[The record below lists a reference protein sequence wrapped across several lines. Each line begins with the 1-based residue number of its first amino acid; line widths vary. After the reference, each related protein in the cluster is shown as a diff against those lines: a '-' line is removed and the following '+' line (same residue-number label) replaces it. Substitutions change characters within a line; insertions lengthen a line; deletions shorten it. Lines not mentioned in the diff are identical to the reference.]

1 MALRNHPA
9 CIGNDYDT
17 LLSGEI
23 VTSAACWIS
32 SSLPTIVVRVLIWI
46 ILTEPD
52 REIAGCCVDATGLRE
67 VFSERW
73 KPHSIG
79 TDWLRIN
86 RLRLRCFGFRKRKT
100 LLHLTVG
107 GVCWPYGAD
116 DAFECHRKQHG

>member
-1 MALRNHPA
+1 MSLRNHPA

-32 SSLPTIVVRVLIWI
+32 SSLPTIVVRVLLWI

-73 KPHSIG
+73 KPHSIE
-79 TDWLRIN
+79 TKWRRIN
-86 RLRLRCFGFRKRKT
+86 RLRLRCFRFRECKKI
-100 LLHLTVG
+100 LH
-107 GVCWPYGAD
+107 
-116 DAFECHRKQHG
+116 

>member
-1 MALRNHPA
+1 MSLRNHPA

-32 SSLPTIVVRVLIWI
+32 SSLPTIVVRVLLWI

-52 REIAGCCVDATGLRE
+52 REIAGPGWCVDADGL
-67 VFSERW
+67 ER
-73 KPHSIG
+73 SSSG
-79 TDWLRIN
+79 LESDSTRQDSLTN
-86 RLRLRCFGFRKRKT
+86 EN

-107 GVCWPYGAD
+107 GVFWPYVCSSIT
-116 DAFECHRKQHG
+116 ER